1 MHPQTYDE
9 LSRNQL
15 PMQVVYRDARRLV
28 VVKP

>member
-1 MHPQTYDE
+1 MQPQAYDE
-9 LSRNQL
+9 LHKNQL